1 MTLVLWAS
9 QLSIT
14 SSAGKLYSFFLGK
27 WYSWCPKFDNLI
39 GWILECHSI
48 RQWSWNQFSSIVT
61 PMLMEQCYN
70 SSVIL
75 WTIGF
80 SVLYLPWLEKR
91 QSMWAYPSPVSLTW
105 VWKMWVYHTLLH
117 LEAAH
122 LPTWGGR
129 RKSTS
134 EGGEKTSICKHLHTC
149 THYGRNLDDV
159 HVHTTQKCQAHC
171 I

>member
-1 MTLVLWAS
+1 MQENSTLFSWANDIPDV
-9 QLSIT
+9 Q
-14 SSAGKLYSFFLGK
+14 
-27 WYSWCPKFDNLI
+27 NLTI
-39 GWILECHSI
+39 WLVGYWNTTAYDSGV
-48 RQWSWNQFSSIVT
+48 RWNQFSSIVT